1 MHLVL
6 RDLYDEESSKLGC
19 ATEVSAPLA
28 VGTPSELKTFWETAS
43 RGEAET
49 CRLFRTFSLQ
59 RDARERSCHY
69 HVKMVEPIDRE
80 VQGEKRTGPH
90 GWTPSWSAKLAILI
104 WCMLG
109 VWLSLTRQGLGLG
122 DVSIFSTLDD
132 EVKWIDVLKM
142 SNAARGVSRM

>member
-6 RDLYDEESSKLGC
+6 RDLYDDESRKLGC
-19 ATEVSAPLA
+19 APEVSAPLA
-28 VGTPSELKTFWETAS
+28 VGTPPELKTFWETAS

-69 HVKMVEPIDRE
+69 RVKMVEPIDEKFKVRRE
-80 VQGEKRTGPH
+80 PVPMDGRH
-90 GWTPSWSAKLAILI
+90 LWSAKLAILI

-109 VWLSLTRQGLGLG
+109 CG
-122 DVSIFSTLDD
+122 FH
-132 EVKWIDVLKM
+132 
-142 SNAARGVSRM
+142 